1 MGRAVKLSRSAAEG
15 PAQLSLP
22 AHLHWA
28 LEAPHAIPLVLSLQK
43 YGLQQPWVGEQV
55 SPRAR
60 QTVGALTSLWMQDET
75 SKSMKTKA
83 FSCAVNGTP
92 PLQEAG
98 KTPASVKASVVT

>member
-1 MGRAVKLSRSAAEG
+1 
-15 PAQLSLP
+15 
-22 AHLHWA
+22 
-28 LEAPHAIPLVLSLQK
+28 
-43 YGLQQPWVGEQV
+43 VGEQV

-75 SKSMKTKA
+75 SNSMKTKA
-83 FSCAVNGTP
+83 FSCAVSAP